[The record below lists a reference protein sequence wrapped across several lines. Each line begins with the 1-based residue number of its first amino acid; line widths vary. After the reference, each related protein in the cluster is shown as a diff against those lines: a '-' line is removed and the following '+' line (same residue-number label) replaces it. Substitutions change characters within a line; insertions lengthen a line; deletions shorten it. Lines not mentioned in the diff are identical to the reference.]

1 MPRFTVTAL
10 SSEFLR
16 RCWPFTQEIHLL
28 KIPEDLDAGLGLK
41 LMFDFLMLNLNYVV
55 KLHSTLTPSPV
66 LGHSP
71 LAPSPVPGHSFLH
84 LSQDTPSFTC
94 PGTLTASPVPVHS
107 SPHPI
112 LTLIRG
118 CGFESRLRQELSTT
132 EVRPLSK
139 EPNPQLLSGRC
150 SVGCQ
155 LFQVCMH
162 LDGLN
167 AEKTFHCWLYS
178 V

>member
-1 MPRFTVTAL
+1 MPRSTVTAL
-10 SSEFLR
+10 SSELLR

-71 LAPSPVPGHSFLH
+71 LAPSPVPGHSLPH
-84 LSQDTPSFTC
+84 LSWYT
-94 PGTLTASPVPVHS
+94 H
-107 SPHPI
+107 I

-139 EPNPQLLSGRC
+139 EPNPQLLSRRC

>member
-1 MPRFTVTAL
+1 MFIFCLVSGTSYRVVSRVFNMPRFTVTAL
-10 SSEFLR
+10 SSKFLR
-16 RCWPFTQEIHLL
+16 RCWPFTQELHLL
-28 KIPEDLDAGLGLK
+28 KIPEDLGVGLGLK

-66 LGHSP
+66 
-71 LAPSPVPGHSFLH
+71 PGHSLPH
-84 LSQDTPSFTC
+84 LSRYT
-94 PGTLTASPVPVHS
+94 H
-107 SPHPI
+107 I

-132 EVRPLSK
+132 EVRPMSK
-139 EPNPQLLSGRC
+139 EPNPQLLSRHC

>member
-1 MPRFTVTAL
+1 MCIFCLASGTSYRVVSRVFNMPRSTVTAL
-10 SSEFLR
+10 SSELLR

-66 LGHSP
+66 LGHS
-71 LAPSPVPGHSFLH
+71 
-84 LSQDTPSFTC
+84 
-94 PGTLTASPVPVHS
+94 

-118 CGFESRLRQELSTT
+118 CGFESRLRQELSMT